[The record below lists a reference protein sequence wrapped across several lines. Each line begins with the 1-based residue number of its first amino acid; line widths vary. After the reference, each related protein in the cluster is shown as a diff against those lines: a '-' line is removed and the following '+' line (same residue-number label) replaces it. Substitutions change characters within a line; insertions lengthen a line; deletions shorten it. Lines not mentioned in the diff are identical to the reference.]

1 MYNAQ
6 RRYPSKMWGNGGG
19 GGGYY
24 GGGYPKVYKYLYS
37 FAQPSSAQLEIT
49 HDQEHKPTVRL
60 RKNARSYIGLTESE
74 WFDIVHNVSIINE
87 RVLECS
93 KIVRKPGAMQMVS
106 CPDDAMGILESSA
119 RSKKL
124 MIEDYGDG
132 GAVASPR
139 ARKGRTRKRKAVQP
153 PPPEAFVTSS
163 DSSDEEEEE
172 EDEEEAAPTTTI
184 ASSPAAGA
192 TEVGRPKRKFAKK
205 K

>member
-49 HDQEHKPTVRL
+49 HDQEHKLTVRL

-74 WFDIVHNVSIINE
+74 WFDIVYNVSNINK

-93 KIVRKPGAMQMVS
+93 KIVRKPGAMQIVL

-139 ARKGRTRKRKAVQP
+139 ARKGRTRKQKAVQP
-153 PPPEAFVTSS
+153 PSETFMNSS

-172 EDEEEAAPTTTI
+172 EDEEEAATTTT
-184 ASSPAAGA
+184 ASSSPAAGA
-192 TEVGRPKRKFAKK
+192 TDVGRPKRKFAKK